1 MAGVSSKVNKLLA
14 NLKKPEGILVK
25 VRGTVVDMH
34 ESFKSFGIGLL
45 MAVVLVYLILM
56 AQLASF
62 SDPVIIL
69 LAVPPGLSGVLNFPA
84 DDEYHAEHHV
94 ADGHHHDHRNRGVE
108 QHFDRGFRANFAQAR
123 QIGEG
128 SHRRSLANPAAPNFD
143 DHAGDG
149 ASD

>member
-1 MAGVSSKVNKLLA
+1 MISSAFLCTATNVTRTTPLDSVADIRPINTPTEVDHYQLRPVIDVYVMPLSEDLGGVSSKVNKLLA

-69 LAVPPGLSGVLNFPA
+69 LAVPPGLSGVCF
-84 DDEYHAEHHV
+84 
-94 ADGHHHDHRNRGVE
+94 
-108 QHFDRGFRANFAQAR
+108 
-123 QIGEG
+123 
-128 SHRRSLANPAAPNFD
+128 SC
-143 DHAGDG
+143 
-149 ASD
+149 